1 MLCSCCAAPVFEGM
15 YERTRRLDASL
26 AMMLSAPGLNPAALA
41 LTFTLFPVSVAAVRL
56 ALTMVLLIGIAGVC
70 TLLSGPQTET
80 PEQRQ
85 PPEQSFL
92 AAYSDSVLHVGLRT
106 VPLIFVGIPMA
117 ILMFNHLW
125 TSPFGVSNSA
135 GMLILFIGA
144 ALLLPMPTL
153 FEIPLAYSLLV
164 SGSSLG
170 MVAAVLFIGPVVNL
184 PSLLI
189 VARAAGIKASL
200 LLAVLT
206 GGLAIAAALAFPR

>member
-1 MLCSCCAAPVFEGM
+1 MMLAAP
-15 YERTRRLDASL
+15 S
-26 AMMLSAPGLNPAALA
+26 LNPASLA
-41 LTFTLFPVSVAAVRL
+41 LTFMLFPVSVAAVRL
-56 ALTMVLLIGIAGVC
+56 ALTMVLLIGIAGIC
-70 TLLSGPQTET
+70 TLLSGPKTET

-85 PPEQSFL
+85 PLEQQSFL

-125 TSPFGVSNSA
+125 GISPFGVSNSA

-144 ALLLPMPTL
+144 VLLLPMPTL

-164 SGSSLG
+164 SSSPLG

-206 GGLAIAAALAFPR
+206 GGLAIVAALAFPR